1 MTNGPDLFGYTP
13 PQGNLFGEGLD
24 RMAPP
29 QRATTPDPQAIRR
42 RLTDVIETIRGAKTM
57 PWSERDARMWRT
69 VVPNMT
75 KWLPRDEADAIRETF
90 AREMQR
96 LEADT

>member
-1 MTNGPDLFGYTP
+1 MTDGADLFGYTP
-13 PQGNLFGEGLD
+13 AQGNLFGEGTD

-29 QRATTPDPQAIRR
+29 QSSTTPDLEAIRR
-42 RLTDVIETIRGAKTM
+42 RLTDLVETIRTTKTM

-75 KWLPRDEADAIRETF
+75 KWLPRDEAEAIRETF
-90 AREMQR
+90 AREMRR
-96 LEADT
+96 LEAKI